1 MTRTNPRSN
10 HYAFLAPGHEFD
22 AILRRIKD
30 EGVAF
35 GSWPRSR
42 TDAEINHLHQ
52 GVGFTP
58 SARAVTSGRLSPTR
72 TSPIDG
78 CDQIGN
84 DAFGAAAALSECRGC
99 SVGGRAAG
107 SQPTGRWFD
116 GWRDHHFFFL
126 LGDL

>member
-1 MTRTNPRSN
+1 MTLDFDDSDNPRSN

-52 GVGFTP
+52 GRGFY
-58 SARAVTSGRLSPTR
+58 
-72 TSPIDG
+72 
-78 CDQIGN
+78 
-84 DAFGAAAALSECRGC
+84 SECE
-99 SVGGRAAG
+99 SSHVWEVI
-107 SQPTGRWFD
+107 THTYITD
-116 GWRDHHFFFL
+116 
-126 LGDL
+126 